1 MALNPLLSGLRVLD
15 LSRLLPGPFCT
26 LYLAQLGA
34 EVIKIEEP
42 NGGDYARLTPELFE
56 QVNRGKKSVTLDL
69 RQPAEAEQFRKLVA
83 SADVVVDSFR
93 PGVMGKFGCGY
104 DTLRSINP
112 RLVYAALTGYGYSV
126 PYRNRP
132 GHDMNYRGYAGE
144 LSQNGP
150 QDGAPLVGNFQVA
163 DLAGGALT
171 CVIGILAAV
180 MGARSS
186 GEGSF
191 VDVAMLDGTL
201 ALQVLTLAGLRSTGK
216 VAVRGQ
222 DVLSGALEYKFFAK
236 ACQLAGRPELLKPP
250 LAPGEK
256 GQPLKQA
263 LVELFKSK
271 TRDEWEALLADE
283 DTCVSAILDME
294 EVLAN
299 PQVQARGMVQQVGG
313 KPVFNMPIQFSNAK
327 TRSGESPTLGA
338 HNNEVLGNV
347 KP

>member
-1 MALNPLLSGLRVLD
+1 
-15 LSRLLPGPFCT
+15 
-26 LYLAQLGA
+26 
-34 EVIKIEEP
+34 
-42 NGGDYARLTPELFE
+42 
-56 QVNRGKKSVTLDL
+56 
-69 RQPAEAEQFRKLVA
+69 
-83 SADVVVDSFR
+83 
-93 PGVMGKFGCGY
+93 
-104 DTLRSINP
+104 
-112 RLVYAALTGYGYSV
+112 
-126 PYRNRP
+126 
-132 GHDMNYRGYAGE
+132 MNYRGYAGE

-150 QDGAPLVGNFQVA
+150 QDGAPLVGNFHVA

-216 VAVRGQ
+216 VAVRSQ
-222 DVLSGALEYKFFAK
+222 DVLSGAMANYAIYACADGRHLAVGALEYKFFAK

-256 GQPLKQA
+256 RQPLKQV
-263 LVELFKSK
+263 LTELFKSK

-294 EVLAN
+294 EVLEN

-313 KPVFNMPIQFSNAK
+313 KPVFNMPIQFSNAE
-327 TRSGESPTLGA
+327 TRSGKSPTLGA